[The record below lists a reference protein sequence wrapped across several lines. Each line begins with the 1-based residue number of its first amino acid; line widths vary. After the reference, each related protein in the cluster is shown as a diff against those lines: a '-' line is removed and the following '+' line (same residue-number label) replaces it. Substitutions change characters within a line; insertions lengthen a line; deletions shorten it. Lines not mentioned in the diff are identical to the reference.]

1 MIPPKLKKG
10 DCVRVITPSRSLKGE
25 AWITKEIQEIAL
37 NKLEKLGLKISFGK
51 HINELNEFGS
61 SSIKSRVEDLHE
73 AFADHSIKM
82 VLTLIG
88 GFNSN
93 EILPYL
99 DYKLIKENPK
109 ILCGYS
115 DITAL
120 QNAIYA
126 KTGLVTYSGPCFFS
140 FGEKK
145 GFDYTLE
152 YFKKCL
158 FESRPFEIKPSD
170 KWGNDY
176 WGKDQENRNFVK
188 NPGHYVINE
197 GSAEGTIIGANCVTF
212 HTLSGTP
219 FIPSL
224 KNTILFI
231 EDDYEENIL
240 NFNRTLVSLTQN
252 PEFSKVNGIVFGRFE
267 KKSKIGE
274 KELRSVVD
282 NNEAL
287 KKIPII
293 GGVDFGHTTPQ
304 ITFPIGGE
312 ARFETKNNKIKLE
325 VLEH

>member
-1 MIPPKLKKG
+1 MIPPKLKRG
-10 DCVRVITPSRSLKGE
+10 DSVRVVAPSRSLGSE
-25 AWITKEIQEIAL
+25 RWITEEIQQLAL
-37 NKLEKLGLKISFGK
+37 KKLESLGLKVSFSK
-51 HINELNEFGS
+51 HIRETNKFGS

-73 AFADHSIKM
+73 AFKDPKIKM
-82 VLTLIG
+82 ILTITG

-93 EILPYL
+93 EVLPYL
-99 DYKLIKENPK
+99 DYNLIKKNPK

-126 KTGLVTYSGPCFFS
+126 KTGLVTYSGPHFFS

-158 FESRPFEIKPSD
+158 FESEYFEIKSSE
-170 KWGNDY
+170 KWSNDY
-176 WGKDQENRNFVK
+176 WGKNQENRNFVK
-188 NPGHYVINE
+188 NSGHYVING

-212 HTLSGTP
+212 HALSGTP

-224 KNTILFI
+224 KNIILFL
-231 EDDYEENIL
+231 EDDCEENIL

-252 PEFSKVNGIVFGRFE
+252 PEFSQVKGIVFGRFE

-274 KELRSVVD
+274 KELRLVV
-282 NNEAL
+282 NNNDDL

-304 ITFPIGGE
+304 ITFPIGGK
-312 ARFETKNNKIKLE
+312 ARFETENKVRLE
-325 VLEH
+325 IIEH